1 MGGRRKT
8 HAEFESQVMERGEG
22 DYQLL
27 SEYENNKTRIKMK
40 HIVCGNEYMV
50 RPTKFLQGNRCPACS
65 VRKSKTTEEFFKN
78 VEILG
83 EGDYQVLTPYKTHKE
98 KVIMKHVSCGREYEV
113 RPTNFMQGSR
123 CLHCYGTQKKT
134 HEDFLLQVL
143 DEGKREYQL
152 LSTYKNARTNVQLRH
167 EVCGHEYNVRPDKFL
182 AGVRCP
188 NCSSSKGEH
197 FVAKLLEK
205 IGLLFESEV
214 SFPECKNVKPLR
226 FDFGVKDEKGNLVF
240 LIEYDGVQHFKEN
253 SYFGGRTGYIRRL
266 KNDRI
271 KSNFA
276 KEKGIPLLR
285 IRYDQKSPEKL
296 LLKVIENL
304 NIIRNFQEKQAS

>member
-22 DYQLL
+22 DYRVL
-27 SEYENNKTRIKMK
+27 SEYENNKTHIKMK

-50 RPTKFLQGNRCPACS
+50 RPTKFLQGNRCPTCS

-83 EGDYQVLTPYKTHKE
+83 EGDYQVLSPYKDHEE
-98 KVIMKHVSCGREYEV
+98 KVIMKHLSCGREYEV

-123 CLHCYGTQKKT
+123 CLHCYDTKKKT

-152 LSTYKNARTNVQLRH
+152 LSTYKNARTYVQLRH

-197 FVAKLLEK
+197 FVAKLLK
-205 IGLLFESEV
+205 KLGLLFDSEV
-214 SFPECKNVKPLR
+214 SLPECKNVKPLR

-240 LIEYDGVQHFKEN
+240 LIEYDGVQHFQEN
-253 SYFGGRTGYIRRL
+253 EYFGGRTGYIRRL

-276 KEKGIPLLR
+276 KDKGIPLLR

-304 NIIRNFQEKQAS
+304 NVVRNFQGKQAS